1 MTAAILSLDP
11 ATYQRHALHQGER
24 AWQETNCYVDLWI
37 ELLHAFGLDP
47 VAGMAFTVAMDFE
60 GDQWTFFKQPLADLY
75 ILYGVDVQELTIWR
89 PLLQHVVEQVSL
101 GKPVLVEVDAY
112 YLPDTAGVS
121 YKIDH
126 TKTTIAVQS
135 IDAEARTIGYFHNAG
150 YFTLSG
156 DDFDNL
162 FRVEGATANDG
173 AVWLPPY
180 TEIVKLGALQK
191 RSPEELAPLAV
202 DLLRVHLARR
212 PFDNP
217 VRRFQRQFADDVQR
231 LSSGPMQ
238 TFHQYAF
245 ATLRQ
250 CGACAEIAA
259 AFLQWLEQHGEHDIG
274 PAVDGF
280 QTIATG
286 AKTLQFQVAR
296 AVNAKRTVDF
306 TPALDTMAAAWE
318 SAIGHLVTRYGD

>member
-1 MTAAILSLDP
+1 MNSAILSLDP
-11 ATYQRHALHQGER
+11 ATYERHALHQGER

-47 VAGMAFTVAMDFE
+47 VAAMAFTVAMDFE

-75 ILYGVDVQELTIWR
+75 ILYGIDVQELAIWR
-89 PLLQHVVEQVSL
+89 PLIQHVVEQVRL
-101 GKPVLVEVDAY
+101 GKPVLMEVDAY

-121 YKIDH
+121 YQIEH
-126 TKTTIAVQS
+126 TKTTIAVQA
-135 IDAEARTIGYFHNAG
+135 IDLEARTMGYFHNAG

-156 DDFDNL
+156 DDFDNI
-162 FRVEGATANDG
+162 FRLKASADDG

-180 TEIVKLGALQK
+180 TEIVKLGMLQR
-191 RSPEELAPLAV
+191 RSPDELARQAA
-202 DLLRVHLARR
+202 DLLRVHLGRR
-212 PFDNP
+212 PTDNP
-217 VRRFQRQFADDVQR
+217 VRKYQTQFASDVQQ
-231 LSSGPMQ
+231 LSGGPMQ
-238 TFHQYAF
+238 AFHVYAF

-259 AFLQWLEQHGEHDIG
+259 TFLRWLEQHGERDLE
-274 PAVDGF
+274 PAARGF
-280 QTIATG
+280 ETIATG

-306 TPALDTMAAAWE
+306 APMLAAMAVGWDL
-318 SAIGHLVTRYGD
+318 AIGHLVTRYGD

>member
-1 MTAAILSLDP
+1 MTATILSLDP
-11 ATYQRHALHQGER
+11 TTYQRHPLHGGER
-24 AWQETNCYVDLWI
+24 GWPETNCYVDLWI

-47 VAGMAFTVAMDFE
+47 LAGMAFTVAMDFE

-75 ILYGVDVQELTIWR
+75 ILYGIDVQELTIYR
-89 PLLQHVVEQVSL
+89 PLLEHVVEQVSL
-101 GKPVLVEVDAY
+101 GKPVLVEVDAH

-126 TKTTIAVQS
+126 AKTTIAVES
-135 IDAEARTIGYFHNAG
+135 IDPDARTMGYFHNAG
-150 YFTLSG
+150 YFSLSG
-156 DDFDNL
+156 DDFDDI
-162 FRVEGATANDG
+162 FRVNASASDN

-191 RSPEELAPLAV
+191 RTPDELARLAT

-212 PFDNP
+212 PLDNP

-231 LSSGPMQ
+231 LSAGPMQ
-238 TFHQYAF
+238 LFHQYAF

-250 CGACAEIAA
+250 CGACAELAA
-259 AFLQWLEQHGEHDIG
+259 TFLQWLEGHGESGIA
-274 PAVDGF
+274 PAAAGF
-280 QTIATG
+280 EAIATG

-296 AVNAKRTVDF
+296 AVNARRTVDF
-306 TPALDTMAAAWE
+306 SPALDTMAAAWDA
-318 SAIGHLVTRYGD
+318 AIENLVTRYGD